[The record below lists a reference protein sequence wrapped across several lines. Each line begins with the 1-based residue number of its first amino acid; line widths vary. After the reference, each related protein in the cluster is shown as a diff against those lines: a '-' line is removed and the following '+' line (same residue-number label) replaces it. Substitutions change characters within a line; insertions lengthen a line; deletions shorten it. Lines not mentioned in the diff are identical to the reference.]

1 MTTVAQGQ
9 MSRSVN
15 RSPMVPPVSDDPPEG
30 DADPRAGGHD
40 GDDLAGRAGDVPY
53 GHVIAAELYGA
64 ILNHGL

>member
-1 MTTVAQGQ
+1 
-9 MSRSVN
+9 
-15 RSPMVPPVSDDPPEG
+15 MVPPVSDDPPEG